1 MRKTNCSI
9 AVLFMLCFSMAKA
22 QTTLEQEIGY
32 LLSDALFYSEKYIIP
47 ATDGAVYQA
56 SSAWMSTAKKR
67 EKWTVEA
74 GIYGNVF
81 FVPNRDRSFTVSN
94 SDFQFFQIEG
104 AESATVPTALGDNHQ
119 VYLVG
124 DLDGEQI
131 RFKTPQGINQ
141 ETVVYP
147 YLQVGVVLPYGFEVM
162 GKYST
167 RTKLKKGDYQVFGFG
182 LKHNFSQYFPS
193 LETKKINLAAMMMY
207 SNEDISFDFL
217 DVNTSYG
224 NMGINRFTGIVN
236 TYHLQLAASKEIK
249 DFELMLSFIANVSD
263 FSYKVNGTTEEPTIF
278 ANAINDLLPE
288 LEETKFN
295 YVGEFSVNYFF
306 NKFYAKGTFSF
317 GKFANANLGLNYIIN

>member
-1 MRKTNCSI
+1 MFLL
-9 AVLFMLCFSMAKA
+9 VFCFSKTKA

-32 LLSDALFYSEKYIIP
+32 LLSDALFYSEQYIIP

-56 SSAWMSTAKKR
+56 SSAWMGTAKKR
-67 EKWTVEA
+67 DKWIVEA
-74 GIYGNVF
+74 GIYGNIF
-81 FVPNRDRSFTVSN
+81 FVPNRDRTFTISN
-94 SDFQFFQIEG
+94 NDFQFFEIEG
-104 AESATVPTALGDNHQ
+104 TANATVPTALGDNQQ

-131 RFKTPQGINQ
+131 RFKTPEGINQ

-147 YLQVGVVLPYGFEVM
+147 YLQVGLTLPYGFEAM

-167 RTKLKKGDYQVFGFG
+167 RTKLKKGDYQVYGFG

-193 LETKKINLAAMMMY
+193 LEAKKINLAAMVMY

-224 NMGINRFTGIVN
+224 NLGINRFTGIVD
-236 TYHLQLAASKEIK
+236 TYHLQLSVSKEIK
-249 DFELMLSFIANVSD
+249 DFELMLSFITNVSN
-263 FSYKVNGTTEEPTIF
+263 FNYKVNGTTAEPTVF
-278 ANAINDLLPE
+278 ANAINNLLPE

-295 YVGEFSVNYFF
+295 YVGELSVNYFF
-306 NKFYAKGTFSF
+306 NRFYAKGTLSF
-317 GKFANANLGLNYIIN
+317 GKFVNTNLGLNYIIN